1 MDERM
6 EGRMVMEGRR
16 KLTLTGAKE
25 VLRFDEE
32 LAELSTALGNL
43 TIEGTGMKLKTLSL
57 DTGTV
62 VVEGELRCFS
72 YEEPRLRRGWRR
84 CPRRSSGSGWRVAFW
99 RVCCWALPLMYSAP
113 STEKRPVFASC

>member
-62 VVEGELRCFS
+62 VVEGALRCFS

-84 CPRRSSGSGWRVAFW
+84 
-99 RVCCWALPLMYSAP
+99 
-113 STEKRPVFASC
+113 

>member
-1 MDERM
+1 MG
-6 EGRMVMEGRR
+6 GRMVMEGRS

-32 LAELSTALGNL
+32 RAELSTGLGNL
-43 TIEGTGMKLKTLSL
+43 TIEGTNLKLKCLSL

-62 VVEGELRCFS
+62 VVEGELRSFS

-84 CPRRSSGSGWRVAFW
+84 
-99 RVCCWALPLMYSAP
+99 
-113 STEKRPVFASC
+113 

>member
-1 MDERM
+1 M
-6 EGRMVMEGRR
+6 EEQTGGRMVMEGRSR
-16 KLTLTGAKE
+16 LTLTGAKE

-43 TIEGTGMKLKTLSL
+43 TIEGTGLKLRCLSL

-62 VVEGELRCFS
+62 VVEGELRSFC

-84 CPRRSSGSGWRVAFW
+84 
-99 RVCCWALPLMYSAP
+99 
-113 STEKRPVFASC
+113 